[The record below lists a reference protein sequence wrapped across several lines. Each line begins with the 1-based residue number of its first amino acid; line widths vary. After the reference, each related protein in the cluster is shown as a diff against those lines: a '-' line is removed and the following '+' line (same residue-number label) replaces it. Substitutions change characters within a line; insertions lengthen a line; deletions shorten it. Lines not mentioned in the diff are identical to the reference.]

1 MTWDVPNAKQLTI
14 LTTISHVYR
23 NLQTVKFMTYK
34 PKQNAKRALM
44 ECTGAEHHVSAVL
57 LSMLNVLL
65 AKMVN
70 SVMNVIQA
78 SGTFKRR
85 ITSRVDSQRQ
95 IAKFMT

>member
-1 MTWDVPNAKQLTI
+1 
-14 LTTISHVYR
+14 
-23 NLQTVKFMTYK
+23 
-34 PKQNAKRALM
+34 M

-78 SGTFKRR
+78 SGTFKRT

-95 IAKFMT
+95 IVKFMTWQMLIYVLNVIKVIL

>member
-1 MTWDVPNAKQLTI
+1 
-14 LTTISHVYR
+14 
-23 NLQTVKFMTYK
+23 
-34 PKQNAKRALM
+34 M
-44 ECTGAEHHVSAVL
+44 ECTGVEHLVPAVL

-78 SGTFKRR
+78 SGTFKRT

-95 IAKFMT
+95 IVKFMTWQMLIYVLNVIKVIL